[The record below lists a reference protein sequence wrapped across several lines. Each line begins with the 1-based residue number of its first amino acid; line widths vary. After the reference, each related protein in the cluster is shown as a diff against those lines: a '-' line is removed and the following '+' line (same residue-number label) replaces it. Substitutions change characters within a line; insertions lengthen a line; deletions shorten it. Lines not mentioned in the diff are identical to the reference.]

1 MKEKRMNKSSYHF
14 FTEASANKTK
24 LLAVLIDPDNFDI
37 TKSASFLNNL
47 PIDATHLLVGGSNV
61 EDGKTTH
68 LVSEIKKYSKL
79 PLLLFPGDV
88 SQITNKADGLLF
100 LSLLSGRNPE
110 YLIGQQVKAVSK
122 LRNSTIDVLSTGYIL
137 IDGGNKS
144 SVERV
149 SKTQPMPQNNIQAIV
164 DTAMAGELL
173 GKQLIYLEAGSGAKY
188 PVQEDIISAV
198 KKEINIPLIV
208 GGGIKTEKQK
218 QEAYLAGADMVVM
231 GTVFE
236 NINL

>member
-1 MKEKRMNKSSYHF
+1 MNKSSYHS

-47 PIDATHLLVGGSNV
+47 PIDTTHLLVGGSTV

-144 SVERV
+144 SVALV
-149 SKTQPMPQNNIQAIV
+149 SKTEPMPQNNIQAIV

-173 GKQLIYLEAGSGAKY
+173 GKKLIYLEAGSGAKY
-188 PVQEDIISAV
+188 PVKEDVISAV

-208 GGGIKTEKQK
+208 GGGIKSEKQK

-236 NINL
+236 NISI